1 MQFSPNVNY
10 SISMSNPNSDFFFA
24 FCSDLGGMRDLN
36 LAFSAVTI
44 LNFGLAQPDW
54 QSQPK
59 N

>member
-1 MQFSPNVNY
+1 MQFSPNETIVLVCQ
-10 SISMSNPNSDFFFA
+10 IQILIFFA

-44 LNFGLAQPDW
+44 LNFGLAQPDR